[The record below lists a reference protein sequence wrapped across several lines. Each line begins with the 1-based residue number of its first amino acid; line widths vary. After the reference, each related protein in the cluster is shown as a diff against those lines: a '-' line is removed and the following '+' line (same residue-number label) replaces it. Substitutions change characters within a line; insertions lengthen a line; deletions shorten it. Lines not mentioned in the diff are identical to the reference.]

1 MTIALV
7 FETSVTVN
15 NIPTRDCTTPD
26 DHIPPYTKTSVH
38 VKIAFHKEM
47 TECQIDSCIYH
58 SLPLSTK
65 CIESVAHLFEVLLWF
80 PLTRFNSKVRG
91 GLAGN

>member
-1 MTIALV
+1 MNSRTPNFKSSTLTARPRSATHKKEDEDDEPLKMTIALV

-47 TECQIDSCIYH
+47 T
-58 SLPLSTK
+58 
-65 CIESVAHLFEVLLWF
+65 
-80 PLTRFNSKVRG
+80 
-91 GLAGN
+91 